1 MSWLGGSISTITGQ
15 LSNFTKDILTEG
27 TEEVSDHVTELHLA
41 QKKIQELENTTL
53 ALKSENDWLKKL
65 NKDLEDKAECSE
77 LQINSISREYRGV
90 LEFKE
95 KENQLLKQQNHELQE
110 AHINSVVSKDQKS
123 PPLESS
129 FYSNSSNRNSGFVND
144 ELDFGEN
151 INLQHEVNRLRSSVQ
166 HLQSECKHWK
176 SIASQ
181 RSSERGESSQVL
193 ADIAEL
199 QNKNKELEKQ
209 FHTEKERHHDEVSA
223 LQNMYY
229 QKITDLKKTYQ
240 EKLDSQQTSGNETKE
255 AVESAEEKTLKKQ
268 LEHSEDEIN
277 RLNSYI
283 SSMEDKLNLLETAAK
298 NDVGAQKKGETV
310 ANMDSDKDKVSYR
323 EEKGEGDY
331 RDTLESLRSE
341 IEDLK
346 NQNFVLIKENG
357 NLKKHLEEDSK
368 PVVELEGNMSWDHY
382 DELEGSSNVLQRAS
396 HRPFEDLDE
405 NDCQN
410 KNASRS
416 EMQEQMS
423 ALQNQVEKYE
433 REIERF
439 EYLKSDWQL
448 EKEALEDVLMNLRNQ
463 LKDKESA
470 NNLAQDQK
478 EELAEVE
485 QQEKN
490 NDDDISFET
499 AEYLLDKAAASLYPL
514 KMGYLREPR
523 SMNSDE
529 EDASSDFSVDIEK
542 FDRQV
547 ALLTQANADL
557 EREREYLLQEK
568 HHANDEIS
576 YFKDKATSLEEKYTE
591 KVKNE
596 KSLKEKLKEAKHQLA
611 EKDEQIE
618 KLISEKDDV
627 QSSLEELDSQHQEAI
642 SQLID
647 NRHDLAKK
655 VREKS
660 DQIDQLQ
667 AELKQIQFQLD
678 TANDTVSKQ
687 RSDLEEQSRSQ
698 HVSHDQLNEL
708 SSEKDRLSN
717 QIEDLKAKLE
727 KAAYVVN
734 ELHLDKKELCQ
745 KMAEKEEGLN
755 NEIRELAAQNKELEL
770 KNSELREKLSQPQE
784 TVDTSEM
791 EFRNKCLDK
800 EIQNLKE
807 NVKEY
812 AELNRMNEMKLVDNE
827 DRFTKL
833 TKEIDEVKKDNT
845 SLVMKCSALRKENQF
860 QLKATE
866 DKNSKEGFEIN
877 HLQQGTDS
885 LSQGL
890 GHVLQD
896 SEKPDASL
904 LLESIS
910 STGELLEDY
919 LVNVLER
926 NGAEPSGKPAEH
938 TKAKQVK
945 MCLAYLKARL
955 KDRQEE
961 LHISNQNEE
970 HSKIM
975 IEKCEEIEA
984 LRTQVVE
991 LRKDLVSSMER
1002 IQEFEDISNRNQE
1015 LEDQVE
1021 KLNSKNL
1028 ELTNEMSVILSND
1041 SKDSAN
1047 SHCDPKTLDL
1057 ITDLESELLSS
1068 KNKIKSL
1075 EKMVCKLQTSSG
1087 VAPEKELMKGVVD
1100 KNSLNSET
1108 SDILS
1113 LQAKVEKDE
1122 QELRYFKN
1130 ILQDISSIIDSEK
1143 LQGLNKDVIEY
1154 LKQLKAGE
1162 FEDRYSTGGSE
1173 GDADEVVEKA
1183 DEIRDPESLKCFS
1196 EKKIVSEEIS
1206 VQKQSCTAVANGN
1219 AQVEELEKL
1228 QRIVSEKDNII
1239 QELQNNNAMLLK
1251 MIESKSVSV
1260 YGDKSLL
1267 ELHQL
1272 SNDVKDLKLEKE
1284 QMISVMDEKTRECSS
1299 LKAEV
1304 HRLMAIVSEER
1315 NAIDHLQ
1322 LENQQLLQS
1331 QNKVVSNDAS
1341 EAGGMQKEALQ
1352 KLSNIIRDKDVEI
1365 DALKQKNKTLLTIFQ
1380 DSSQSGPQINSLIQ
1394 DKENLKKQLGVLQA
1408 ERDQIVSYLNQKHQ
1422 ESVAYHNEIQRLNAY
1437 IQNEAEKYD
1446 QLKCEHDRLMPLY
1459 EDRNQT
1465 LIKTQNE
1472 LVNYKQKYS
1481 ELEAK
1486 YEELLQR
1493 SNVSETV
1500 DVITYNNKVEEISFL
1515 QERLSKVQAALTEQE
1530 QKVQGQLHSNNDT
1543 ERTLR
1548 EIELER
1554 NNLKKQYDSLT
1565 FQFSELQTKLN
1576 ELKTEIASSQRLN
1589 EEHNIEISAL
1599 KEINHKLSLTIQ
1611 QKEFELRNVT
1621 EKANTVTAMLQKQQ
1635 GERSELDLLL
1645 RESESIRQQAVQFQQ
1660 ERDQVILS
1668 MRNLQTEKEEMT
1680 KEMQKFRDRNDKQNR
1695 ELERLKM
1702 HLLQIEEAYTKEAL
1716 DSEEREKNLRNK
1728 LAATEEKAYI
1738 TAAAVESAG
1747 QHSSA
1752 QIENMNQ
1759 QLHALASQ
1767 RDNAY
1772 LQLSTYQE
1780 QCKQYATSLMNL
1792 QMVLEQFQ
1800 AERESQMTAEKQKNE
1815 AEQNHLRAL
1824 IENLQSSLQDTQEK
1838 LSEAEDGLQ
1847 AAERLSEQIDLKM
1860 NHIEQLKAEVEEKEK
1875 LLKEAD
1881 QEIHRLKFDSEAF
1894 VDKLVMKNLI
1904 INYLSTSQ
1912 TKKGDVLRLIGGI
1925 LEFSPEDFSKAEGS
1939 FRKSWVLGFFQT
1951 SSIPPSVS
1959 PKPSPSKFNKSF
1971 SELFVNF
1978 LEKESSPPPPA
1989 LRMKTETLEKE
2000 VRSKGKVKKE
2010 SHERNFNPFTAPR
2023 HVAMP
2028 IPINDHL
2035 STQGQH
2041 LLMAPMAPN
2050 FPVLSPLSSG
2060 SQTNPPQVGLMSSS
2074 TILNDVLTQKS

>member
-129 FYSNSSNRNSGFVND
+129 FYSDSSNRNSGFVND

-255 AVESAEEKTLKKQ
+255 AVESAEEKRLKKQ

-410 KNASRS
+410 KHTSRS

-478 EELAEVE
+478 ELAEVE
-485 QQEKN
+485 RQEKN

-499 AEYLLDKAAASLYPL
+499 
-514 KMGYLREPR
+514 
-523 SMNSDE
+523 
-529 EDASSDFSVDIEK
+529 
-542 FDRQV
+542 
-547 ALLTQANADL
+547 
-557 EREREYLLQEK
+557 

-1087 VAPEKELMKGVVD
+1087 VTPEKELMKGVVD

-1752 QIENMNQ
+1752 QIENLNH

-1815 AEQNHLRAL
+1815 VEQNHLRAL

-1860 NHIEQLKAEVEEKEK
+1860 NHIEQLKAEVEEKEN

>member
-77 LQINSISREYRGV
+77 LQINSISREYRSV

-129 FYSNSSNRNSGFVND
+129 FYPDSSNRNSGFVND

-209 FHTEKERHHDEVSA
+209 FHSEKERHHDEVSA

-255 AVESAEEKTLKKQ
+255 TVESAEEKRLKKQ

-283 SSMEDKLNLLETAAK
+283 SSIEDKLNLQETATK
-298 NDVGAQKKGETV
+298 NDVGVQEKGEIV
-310 ANMDSDKDKVSYR
+310 ANIESDKDKVYYR

-331 RDTLESLRSE
+331 RETFEALRNE
-341 IEDLK
+341 IADLK
-346 NQNFVLIKENG
+346 NQNFVLVKENG
-357 NLKKHLEEDSK
+357 NLKKHLEENSK
-368 PVVELEGNMSWDHY
+368 PIDELEGNMSWDHY

-396 HRPFEDLDE
+396 HRPFEDSSMHGLDE

-410 KNASRS
+410 RHASRS

-433 REIERF
+433 RELERF

-485 QQEKN
+485 RQEKN

-596 KSLKEKLKEAKHQLA
+596 KTLKEKLKEAKHHLA

-678 TANDTVSKQ
+678 TANETISKQ
-687 RSDLEEQSRSQ
+687 KSDLEEHSRSH

-755 NEIRELAAQNKELEL
+755 NEIKELAAHNKELEL
-770 KNSELREKLSQPQE
+770 SNSELQEKLSQPLE
-784 TVDTSEM
+784 TEDTSEM

-812 AELNRMNEMKLVDNE
+812 AELNRMNEMKLADNE
-827 DRFTKL
+827 DRFSKL
-833 TKEIDEVKKDNT
+833 FKEIEEVKKENT
-845 SLVMKCSALRKENQF
+845 ELVIKCSALREENQF

-866 DKNSKEGFEIN
+866 DKNSKERFEIN
-877 HLQQGTDS
+877 NLQQGTDS

-890 GHVLQD
+890 GHLLLD

-904 LLESIS
+904 LLESINY
-910 STGELLEDY
+910 TGELLEDY

-926 NGAEPSGKPAEH
+926 NGAESSGKPAEH
-938 TKAKQVK
+938 FRAKQVK

-961 LHISNQNEE
+961 LYISNQNEE

-984 LRTQVVE
+984 LRTQVLE

-1015 LEDQVE
+1015 LEGQVE
-1021 KLNSKNL
+1021 KLNNKNL
-1028 ELTNEMSVILSND
+1028 ELTNEMSVLLSND
-1041 SKDSAN
+1041 SQDSAN
-1047 SHCDPKTLDL
+1047 NLCDPKTLDL
-1057 ITDLESELLSS
+1057 ITDLEFELLSS
-1068 KNKIKSL
+1068 NNKIKSL
-1075 EKMVCKLQTSSG
+1075 EKLVCKLQASSG
-1087 VAPEKELMKGVVD
+1087 VAPEKELIKGVVD

-1162 FEDRYSTGGSE
+1162 FEDKYSTGGSE

-1206 VQKQSCTAVANGN
+1206 VQKQSCTTVTNGN

-1228 QRIVSEKDNII
+1228 QQIVSEKDNII

-1331 QNKVVSNDAS
+1331 QNKVIVSNDAS

-1394 DKENLKKQLGVLQA
+1394 DKENLKKQLSVLQA

-1486 YEELLQR
+1486 YEELMQR

-1500 DVITYNNKVEEISFL
+1500 DVITYNNKIEEINFL

-1548 EIELER
+1548 GIELER

-1565 FQFSELQTKLN
+1565 FQFRELQTQLN

-1589 EEHNIEISAL
+1589 EEHNMEISTL
-1599 KEINHKLSLTIQ
+1599 KEINNKLSLTIQ

-1621 EKANTVTAMLQKQQ
+1621 EKANTVTAMLQKQL

-1645 RESESIRQQAVQFQQ
+1645 QESESIRQQAVKFQR

-1668 MRNLQTEKEEMT
+1668 MRNLQIEKEEMT
-1680 KEMQKFRDRNDKQNR
+1680 KEMQKFKDRNDKQTR

-1716 DSEEREKNLRNK
+1716 ESEEREKNLRNK

-1752 QIENMNQ
+1752 QINSLNQ
-1759 QLHALASQ
+1759 QLHAMASQ

-1800 AERESQMTAEKQKNE
+1800 AERESQMTAEKHKNE
-1815 AEQNHLRAL
+1815 VEQNHLKAL
-1824 IENLQSSLQDTQEK
+1824 IENLQSNLQDTQEK

-1860 NHIEQLKAEVEEKEK
+1860 NHIGQLKAEVEEKEN

-1925 LEFSPEDFSKAEGS
+1925 LEFSPEDFSKVVKYVYEQRNNCGCIS
-1939 FRKSWVLGFFQT
+1939 F
-1951 SSIPPSVS
+1951 
-1959 PKPSPSKFNKSF
+1959 KP
-1971 SELFVNF
+1971 
-1978 LEKESSPPPPA
+1978 
-1989 LRMKTETLEKE
+1989 
-2000 VRSKGKVKKE
+2000 
-2010 SHERNFNPFTAPR
+2010 
-2023 HVAMP
+2023 
-2028 IPINDHL
+2028 
-2035 STQGQH
+2035 
-2041 LLMAPMAPN
+2041 
-2050 FPVLSPLSSG
+2050 
-2060 SQTNPPQVGLMSSS
+2060 
-2074 TILNDVLTQKS
+2074 